1 MFDPSGDP
9 LGGMMGMM
17 RYSNFV
23 SEEWAHVL
31 TWDLLVGR
39 LIWMDG
45 LNRGVF
51 TSHSVLLTNLIGP
64 PGFLLHILTCLV
76 FQKGLPPPEL
86 LSSAPQDSNINNTL
100 ATNTKAATAA
110 PFKADQLVS
119 SVFPNLLSSSP
130 AERQLLLDACDVDV
144 VWEDTN
150 DSQPSITGK
159 QAVETMLQR
168 RSRSFPT
175 NARLVIDKLAD
186 GVTSCGFTWY
196 LEQDGVSGIGL
207 RGTIYVELNPTNNKI
222 AFVREVCEPLFKPGS
237 ALVQL
242 LKAAVSEAVK
252 KDPTLAIKPSRTMS
266 LNPKKGASAL
276 VKYLWV
282 DNNGGDK
289 QLTLAKFDKDIIY
302 QDFNFEKPFVGL
314 EAVSG
319 FIDEFDMYVDI

>member
-1 MFDPSGDP
+1 
-9 LGGMMGMM
+9 MGMM
-17 RYSNFV
+17 KYSNFV

-64 PGFLLHILTCLV
+64 PGFLLHILTCLA
-76 FQKGLPPPEL
+76 FEKGLPPIGL
-86 LSSAPQDSNINNTL
+86 LPSAPQDSDTNTISP
-100 ATNTKAATAA
+100 TNTKSAATAA
-110 PFKADQLVS
+110 PFKADQLVA

-130 AERQLLLDACDVDV
+130 TDRQLLLDACDDGV

-159 QAVETMLQR
+159 QAVEAILQR
-168 RSRSFPT
+168 RAKSFPT

-196 LEQDGVSGIGL
+196 LEQDGVSGVGL
-207 RGTIYVELNPTNNKI
+207 RGTTYVELNPSNNKI

-242 LKAAVSEAVK
+242 LKAAVSDAIK
-252 KDPTLAIKPSRTMS
+252 KDPSLAIKPSRTMS

-276 VKYLWV
+276 VKYLWL